1 MRDVQRNSKTYR
13 RTKSATGKLEN
24 ILWKKVKSKL
34 SLKRWRGVIKVKKRD
49 WENVPF

>member
-24 ILWKKVKSKL
+24 ILWKKV
-34 SLKRWRGVIKVKKRD
+34 VKVKPKKMERGH
-49 WENVPF
+49 